1 MLTLIKKKTPD
12 ILLISETKLNYR
24 HKVHYKNYSIIRH
37 DRPNATQGGGTAI
50 LIKNPISNNIPK
62 SIQYEENLDGRTA
75 DTRWR
80 YNMALPQKDTEDKHR
95 KNTKKYWWIRNP

>member
-1 MLTLIKKKTPD
+1 MQRKI
-12 ILLISETKLNYR
+12 
-24 HKVHYKNYSIIRH
+24 
-37 DRPNATQGGGTAI
+37 GM
-50 LIKNPISNNIPK
+50 K

-95 KNTKKYWWIRNP
+95 KNTKNIGGYGTHNKKQQDKEPQNGNAHRIKV